1 MGFSASFVG
10 KIFTE
15 YHALIRILGGIFLGT
30 MGLFLLETFNSGS
43 IIIFVLSLKN
53 FKRKQD
59 LVLIVIGVT
68 AIALIDKEIVWIS
81 IWVLLLIYF
90 LIKEVLF
97 KK

>member
-1 MGFSASFVG
+1 M
-10 KIFTE
+10 IF
-15 YHALIRILGGIFLGT
+15 I
-30 MGLFLLETFNSGS
+30 SGS